1 MEILI
6 SLGYLALI
14 VLSGVLYRLG
24 GAGDLGDGYDFLRK
38 RNMRLVGVS
47 LVTAIMLF
55 PANLIGLF
63 FTIGVSVGVLSL
75 GYGGKGEPKN
85 EQSFLYRIFG
95 EGTFFAVGFI
105 FGLALIPFAIAE
117 YLTGNVGA
125 VKGAFYRMVLLTV
138 LIPAIH
144 VLRRPIKLFK
154 WQFDSAQVEETLRGI
169 AIAGTLL
176 VI

>member
-6 SLGYLALI
+6 ILGYIALT

-38 RNMRLVGVS
+38 HNMKLVGVS
-47 LVTAIMLF
+47 LITAIMLF

-75 GYGGKGEPKN
+75 GYGGRGEPKN

-95 EGTFFAVGFI
+95 EGTFFAVGFL
-105 FGLALIPFAIAE
+105 FGLALLPFALAE
-117 YLTGNVGA
+117 YLTGNFRAVHGA
-125 VKGAFYRMVLLTV
+125 IWRMLLLMV

-144 VLRRPIKLFK
+144 HFRRRVFG
-154 WQFDSAQVEETLRGI
+154 FDEAQVEEFGRGV
-169 AIAGTLL
+169 AIASTLL
-176 VI
+176 IV